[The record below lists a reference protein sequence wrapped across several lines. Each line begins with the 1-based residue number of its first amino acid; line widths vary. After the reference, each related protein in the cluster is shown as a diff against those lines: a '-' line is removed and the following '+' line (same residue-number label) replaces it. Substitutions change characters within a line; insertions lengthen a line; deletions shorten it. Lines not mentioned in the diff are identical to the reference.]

1 MILYPHHFIVNNILA
16 YFILKHITFKRKG
29 VQAVSIK
36 EEIARLSS
44 GVIAEYIEKIPSH
57 IFDKIVEI
65 RIRADKPVLIKTSKD
80 ILSVKTD
87 CIPSMKDI
95 GIMME
100 FLSRYSL
107 YAFNEEIKK
116 GFISISG
123 GHRVGICGKTILDKG
138 EVVDIRGVTSL
149 NIRISHEIKGCGEKI
164 MPYVMT
170 KEEIKNTMIISPP
183 ACGKTTL
190 LRDLVRL
197 ISDKGINVTVVDER
211 NEICGGNGDYG
222 LNTDILHSC
231 PKVFGM
237 KMALRSMAPQVIAV
251 DEIGSMEDAKA
262 IWEMV
267 CCGITVICTIHGHS
281 LDDIKKKYEIRELI
295 NKKIFDRF
303 IFLQNKDNSIGNI
316 KYVLN
321 ENFTRVSKE

>member
-1 MILYPHHFIVNNILA
+1 M
-16 YFILKHITFKRKG
+16 G
-29 VQAVSIK
+29 IK
-36 EEIARLSS
+36 EEIVRFSS
-44 GVIAEYIEKIPSH
+44 GVIAEHIEKIPPNM
-57 IFDKIVEI
+57 FDEIVEI
-65 RIRADKPVLIKTSKD
+65 RIRVDKPVLIKTSKG
-80 ILSVKTD
+80 ILSTKTD
-87 CIPSMKDI
+87 CIPSIKDI
-95 GIMME
+95 AIMME
-100 FLSRYSL
+100 FLSGYSL

-138 EVVDIRGVTSL
+138 EVVDIRSVTSL
-149 NIRISHEIKGCGEKI
+149 NIRISHEVKGCGEKI
-164 MPYVMT
+164 MPYVM
-170 KEEIKNTMIISPP
+170 ENREIKNTMIISPP

-197 ISDKGINVTVVDER
+197 ISNTGMNVTVVDER
-211 NEICGGNGDYG
+211 NEMCGGNGDYG
-222 LNTDILHSC
+222 LNTDILNSC

-251 DEIGSMEDAKA
+251 DEIGSIEDAKA

-267 CCGITVICTIHGHS
+267 CCGITVICTIHGHN
-281 LDDIKKKYEIRELI
+281 LDDIEKKYEIRELI

-316 KYVLN
+316 KYVLD
-321 ENFTRVSKE
+321 ENFTKVSKER